1 MVILGSEWLHEMN
14 STHRSS
20 TDGGFTLLEVLVAV
34 AIAGMAIVMLL
45 QAHSGSMAL
54 YEECREMV
62 IAQHLIRELISGI
75 EVSGYPGDIE
85 QEGKDKE
92 RFPGFSWLLT
102 CKMLGESVPGVYEV
116 TVTIKGPVE
125 EYRVVTHFMENAP

>member
-1 MVILGSEWLHEMN
+1 MN
-14 STHRSS
+14 RAHRSS

-85 QEGKDKE
+85 QEAEEKE
-92 RFPGFSWLLT
+92 RFPGFSWRLT
-102 CKMLGESVPGVYEV
+102 CKMVGPELPGVYEV
-116 TVTIKGPVE
+116 AVTVKGPVE
-125 EYRVVTHFMENAP
+125 EYGVLTHFMENAP

>member
-1 MVILGSEWLHEMN
+1 MVRIG
-14 STHRSS
+14 RSPAD
-20 TDGGFTLLEVLVAV
+20 TGFTLLEVLVAV

-54 YEECREMV
+54 YEKCREMV

-85 QEGKDKE
+85 KEGDETE
-92 RFPGFSWLLT
+92 RFPGFTWRLT
-102 CKMLGESVPGVYEV
+102 CKTLGSDWPGVYEV
-116 TVTIKGPVE
+116 AVTVKGPVE
-125 EYRVVTHFMENAP
+125 EYGVVTHFMENAR